1 MRTLAVFK
9 GEDSISGVV
18 ELNIKEGENLEHFGV
33 RVMLIGHLCTPTYI
47 PQKSTKITP
56 CQPSSTPCPNNSCQ
70 QAP

>member
-47 PQKSTKITP
+47 P
-56 CQPSSTPCPNNSCQ
+56 
-70 QAP
+70 